1 MQNILYC
8 FDENYNIQATVSMFS
23 LLKQTNEK
31 INFHI
36 IHKNP
41 KSFES
46 LLATIEKNQN
56 LNDYFIH
63 EFKNKNYNFPN
74 IKNSHVSEATYY
86 RMFISD
92 YVTNDF
98 DKVLYI
104 DPDVVCLNPFN
115 TAVAEIE
122 KELINRKM
130 LVGVK
135 TEHVKNKQ
143 NYEIFERLSIDNKY
157 FNAGVMSIN
166 LKMWKEL
173 DFKTRLL
180 EKSRIIEDNIIFW
193 DQDVMNSEI
202 NGEYLELPPHL
213 NQHPFEFPGSNVHF
227 EKNTIFLHYSG
238 KNKPW
243 TKKGFS
249 SPSSDFYKNIYK
261 ELFGKNFKIS
271 RFKK

>member
-46 LLATIEKNQN
+46 LLTTIEKNQN

-115 TAVAEIE
+115 TTVEEIE

-135 TEHVKNKQ
+135 TEHIKNKQ
-143 NYEIFERLSIDNKY
+143 NFEIFERLSIDNKY

-249 SPSSDFYKNIYK
+249 SPSSSFYKNIYK

-271 RFKK
+271 RFK

>member
-92 YVTNDF
+92 YITNDF

-104 DPDVVCLNPFN
+104 DPDIVCLNPFN
-115 TAVAEIE
+115 TTVAEIE
-122 KELINRKM
+122 KELINRNV
-130 LVGVK
+130 LIGVK

-143 NYEIFERLSIDNKY
+143 NYEIFKRLSIDNKY

-173 DFKTRLL
+173 DFKTKLL

-243 TKKGFS
+243 TKKGFT
-249 SPSSDFYKNIYK
+249 SPSSNFYKNIYK
-261 ELFGKNFKIS
+261 ELFGKSFKIS
-271 RFKK
+271 RFRK

>member
-8 FDENYNIQATVSMFS
+8 FDENYNSQATVSMYS

-31 INFHI
+31 LNFHI

-46 LLATIEKNQN
+46 FLEIINKNQN
-56 LNDYFIH
+56 FNNYFIH

-92 YVTNDF
+92 YLTTDI
-98 DKVLYI
+98 DKILYI

-115 TAVAEIE
+115 KTITEIE
-122 KELINRKM
+122 EVIINRN
-130 LVGVK
+130 LIVGVK

-143 NYEIFERLSIDNKY
+143 NFAIFERLSIDNKY

-166 LKMWKEL
+166 LKMWREL
-173 DFKTRLL
+173 DFQTKLL
-180 EKSRIIEDNIIFW
+180 ERSKIIEDNIIFW

-202 NGEYLELPPHL
+202 NGDYLELPSHL
-213 NQHPFEFPGSNVHF
+213 NQHPFEFPGNSAHF
-227 EKNTIFLHYSG
+227 EQNTIFLHYSG

-249 SPSSDFYKNIYK
+249 TQSSIFYKNTYK
-261 ELFGKNFKIS
+261 ELFGRNFKIS

>member
-46 LLATIEKNQN
+46 LLDRIKKNQN
-56 LNDYFIH
+56 LNDCFIH
-63 EFKNKNYNFPN
+63 EFKNTNYNFPN

-92 YVTNDF
+92 YITNDF

-104 DPDVVCLNPFN
+104 DPDIVCLNPFN
-115 TAVAEIE
+115 TTVAEIE
-122 KELINRKM
+122 KELINRNV

-173 DFKTRLL
+173 DFKTKLL
-180 EKSRIIEDNIIFW
+180 EKSKIIEDNILFW